1 MRLLGSQYLLEE
13 ELGGGANGT
22 VWRGRHV
29 GTNEPVA
36 VKILRPEL
44 VGDPELVARFV
55 RERLALL
62 SVRGEHVLALRDHV
76 VEAETLA
83 LVMPLIAGG
92 DLRGLIGANDQPDF
106 RCRKGG
112 AERRL
117 RRVAQQQR
125 AIHDAWRRGAQG
137 WERRQGSLREKTAPV
152 AQWLVEAIAPQPGE
166 RILDLAAGPG
176 ETGFM
181 IAERLGRPEP

>member
-1 MRLLGSQYLLEE
+1 MRGILGDDRTARACHAAAGQPVPVEE

-92 DLRGLIGANDQPDF
+92 DLRGLM
-106 RCRKGG
+106 
-112 AERRL
+112 RR
-117 RRVAQQQR
+117 
-125 AIHDAWRRGAQG
+125 HGP
-137 WERRQGSLREKTAPV
+137 AP
-152 AQWLVEAIAPQPGE
+152 A
-166 RILDLAAGPG
+166 RD
-176 ETGFM
+176 
-181 IAERLGRPEP
+181 